1 MINPDVWI
9 KRSKGGW
16 TLAITEADVDVARE
30 ENVEESRSRAI
41 SGRWSGLRGFTCQ
54 TCHLHTTSYS
64 SITPKSM
71 FSKPVETFCQNS
83 FSSSVAETHKYCFYP
98 GYGNPRRQG
107 CSYPVFFHTFCSKSK
122 SF

>member
-1 MINPDVWI
+1 MISPDVGI

-30 ENVEESRSRAI
+30 ENVEERRSRAI

-64 SITPKSM
+64 SITPSLY
-71 FSKPVETFCQNS
+71 FPNQSKHSAKTVFPLLSQKHINIVFTQDMEI
-83 FSSSVAETHKYCFYP
+83 P
-98 GYGNPRRQG
+98 GGKGALIP
-107 CSYPVFFHTFCSKSK
+107 FLFHTFCWKSK